1 MNVHDGSRKR
11 GVSMSES
18 SASSYLQG
26 LFGLDGQTAVV
37 IGGTGVLGGAIC
49 DALGGAGA
57 HTVVVGR
64 DAERGETR
72 AEAVRAAGGSAE
84 FQAADSTRR
93 EELEA
98 IIASQVAAGRR
109 IDVLVNGAG
118 INSATPFL
126 DIGEDEWE
134 RIVAVNLTGVRLACQ
149 VFGAAML
156 ADDRGGS
163 IINIASLSGMTALS
177 RVFTYSVTKA
187 GVLNLTQNL
196 AREWATS
203 GVRVNAISP
212 GFFPAE
218 QNRKVLTPERIE
230 SIMTHTPMDRFG
242 EPQELAGAI
251 LLLAS
256 AAAGSFLT
264 GQNVVVDGGFTAT
277 TI

>member
-1 MNVHDGSRKR
+1 
-11 GVSMSES
+11 MSES
-18 SASSYLQG
+18 SASAYLQG

-118 INSATPFL
+118 INSAK
-126 DIGEDEWE
+126 GS
-134 RIVAVNLTGVRLACQ
+134 ARLSSARLSSARLGSARLGSPQ
-149 VFGAAML
+149 LGSSSSSSL
-156 ADDRGGS
+156 A
-163 IINIASLSGMTALS
+163 
-177 RVFTYSVTKA
+177 
-187 GVLNLTQNL
+187 L
-196 AREWATS
+196 A
-203 GVRVNAISP
+203 
-212 GFFPAE
+212 
-218 QNRKVLTPERIE
+218 
-230 SIMTHTPMDRFG
+230 
-242 EPQELAGAI
+242 
-251 LLLAS
+251 
-256 AAAGSFLT
+256 
-264 GQNVVVDGGFTAT
+264 
-277 TI
+277 